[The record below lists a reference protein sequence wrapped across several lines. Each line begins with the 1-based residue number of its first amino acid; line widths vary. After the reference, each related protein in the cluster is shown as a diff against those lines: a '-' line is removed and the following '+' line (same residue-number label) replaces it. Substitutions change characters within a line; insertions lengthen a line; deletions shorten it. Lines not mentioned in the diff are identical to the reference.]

1 MLRFDKATYLS
12 LVFKFILSER
22 LSNTLR
28 GSDVLLFS
36 EFINIVPI
44 LSYNLTEFI
53 ILLYTFLA
61 ISFSLYKEYIIYLV
75 SFSKFSDVLPA
86 FTCTRAIANI
96 WSICLGVNI
105 LICLWSK
112 TLRLETVAMRTK
124 SKGCLMMLLETGI
137 RDCFCKQAVF
147 INLFF

>member
-96 WSICLGVNI
+96 
-105 LICLWSK
+105 
-112 TLRLETVAMRTK
+112 
-124 SKGCLMMLLETGI
+124 
-137 RDCFCKQAVF
+137 
-147 INLFF
+147 